1 MPEQGEEQE
10 MVVVD
15 FVVAD
20 DLTLAN
26 VADQSAPSASPKSK
40 IRKQELR
47 KLLVFIKSRKL
58 GQMSKL
64 AIKTSSSLASEF
76 M

>member
-40 IRKQELR
+40 IRKQDHFENYWY
-47 KLLVFIKSRKL
+47 S
-58 GQMSKL
+58 SKVENWAKCQNL
-64 AIKTSSSLASEF
+64 P
-76 M
+76 

>member
-26 VADQSAPSASPKSK
+26 VADQSAPSASPKS
-40 IRKQELR
+40 
-47 KLLVFIKSRKL
+47 
-58 GQMSKL
+58 
-64 AIKTSSSLASEF
+64 
-76 M
+76 